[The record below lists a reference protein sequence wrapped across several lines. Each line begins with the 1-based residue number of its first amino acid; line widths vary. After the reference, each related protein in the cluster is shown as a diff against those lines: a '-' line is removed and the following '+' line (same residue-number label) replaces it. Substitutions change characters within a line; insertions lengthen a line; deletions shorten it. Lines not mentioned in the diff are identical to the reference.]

1 MNKFLLTAFAVVF
14 AASGASA
21 AGFAL
26 NTGSPALVL
35 KAAANMPAPEAP
47 SAPVKT
53 KGSSLVQV
61 SGYVTLSGNAWLP
74 QNGGYTSVNLNGWA
88 TFRDSTG
95 KVTSNNT
102 YLNTY
107 ASMWIYP
114 NQHVFQT
121 VWPNVYVQFYRNGKS
136 VGSANMTGSISVSG
150 WPSGSMVMLNGSGYL
165 NGSLYVEDE
174 Q

>member
-1 MNKFLLTAFAVVF
+1 MNKFLLAAFAALF
-14 AASGASA
+14 AVSGASA

-26 NTGSPALVL
+26 NAGSPALAL
-35 KAAANMPAPEAP
+35 KAAGNAPAPAAPPAP
-47 SAPVKT
+47 SKART
-53 KGSSLVQV
+53 SSLVQV
-61 SGYVTLSGNAWLP
+61 SGYVTLNGTAWLP
-74 QNGGYTSVNLNGWA
+74 QNGGFTSVNLTGWA
-88 TFRDSTG
+88 TFRDAAG

-102 YLNTY
+102 YLSTS

-121 VWPNVYVQFYRNGKS
+121 VWPNVYVQFYRNGKP
-136 VGSANMTGSISVSG
+136 VGSANMTGGISVSG
-150 WPSGSMVMLNGSGYL
+150 WPTGATVMLSGSGYL